1 MHIGE
6 FELKNPFILAPMA
19 GITDMPF
26 RRLCHKFG
34 ASMTVSEM
42 TTADID
48 LWKTSKSTHR
58 LALDMSIEPR
68 VIQIA
73 GSDPKLLSKAAK
85 LCVDKG
91 AQIIDINMGCPA
103 KKVCNKLAGSA
114 LMQDEKLVRSIL
126 EAVVCAVDVPV
137 TLKMRTG
144 WSPSKKN
151 GVEISKIA
159 EQSGIKAIAIHGRT
173 RECRFSGNAEYK
185 TIAQIKKKVSI
196 PIIANGDINSPE
208 KSLEV
213 MQLCN
218 ADALMIG
225 RSSQGKPWIFRELI
239 YFQNEQKILPPLEK
253 DNVRD
258 TILEHLEDLHQFYGR
273 NLGLTFQI
281 ADDTLDYNS
290 EIKLF
295 GKKIGQDFY
304 EGKITLPIIL
314 LFQKA
319 DNQEREKLKDIFSK
333 SLRNENDLD
342 YTLSLIKKY
351 DIIKACYQK
360 AQHYINL
367 ASNSLSVFKDSN
379 EKNILENLT
388 SFSLSRNF

>member
-144 WSPSKKN
+144 WSPSKRN

-273 NLGLTFQI
+273 NLGV
-281 ADDTLDYNS
+281 
-290 EIKLF
+290 
-295 GKKIGQDFY
+295 
-304 EGKITLPIIL
+304 
-314 LFQKA
+314 
-319 DNQEREKLKDIFSK
+319 R
-333 SLRNENDLD
+333 
-342 YTLSLIKKY
+342 
-351 DIIKACYQK
+351 
-360 AQHYINL
+360 L
-367 ASNSLSVFKDSN
+367 ARKHLNWYC
-379 EKNILENLT
+379 KNIDGAETLRKRVLRVEKAREQKQLVEDFFQT
-388 SFSLSRNF
+388 QV